1 MVIFK
6 AICAVGFVNKQ
17 VRWEQGKQRDPGRTY
32 QGKNSKTYRRIL
44 SIRSY

>member
-32 QGKNSKTYRRIL
+32 QGKNSKTYRCIL
-44 SIRSY
+44 NIRSY